1 MNDIGFNR
9 NLFHALMVEKANNLK
24 SGIWGFTQREFA
36 YNSTFLRVSS
46 NFTFNNVT
54 SLFDTGTIK
63 SDRELSV
70 KEIEE
75 VTGHFVMFDTMLDFL
90 YVPLDLDMVKF
101 MHKSLKQGVYDD
113 ISKHY
118 AIGNYKTKK
127 NFSFHGVEVAMPS
140 EVPLRMEK
148 LMSDYWYYVKTLRSI
163 AAFHVEFE
171 RIHPFQDGNGRV
183 GRMIMFRECLTHG
196 VTPFI
201 IRRANAKEYI
211 DALIL
216 AQNGNIEPLVGYFMK
231 EQKWYANKVHEILVM

>member
-9 NLFHALMVEKANNLK
+9 KLFDALMIEKANDIK

-36 YNSTFLRVSS
+36 YNSTFLHVSS
-46 NFTFNNVT
+46 NFTIDDVT
-54 SLFDTGTIK
+54 SMFDTGTVK
-63 SDRELSV
+63 SSKELSV
-70 KEIEE
+70 KDIEE

-90 YVPLDLDMVKF
+90 YVPLDLDMIKF
-101 MHKSLKQGVYDD
+101 THKSLKQGVYDD

-127 NFSFHGVEVAMPS
+127 NFSFRGIEVAMPS
-140 EVPLRMEK
+140 EVPLRMER
-148 LMSDYWYYVKTLRSI
+148 LMSDYQYYVKTLRSI

-216 AQNGNIEPLVGYFMK
+216 AHNGNIDPLVGYFMK
-231 EQKWYANKVHEILVM
+231 EQKWYAKKVSEILVM

>member
-9 NLFHALMVEKANNLK
+9 NLFHALMVEKANSIK

-36 YNSTFLRVSS
+36 YNSTFLCASN
-46 NFTFNNVT
+46 NFTFDNVT
-54 SLFDTGTIK
+54 RLFDTGTVK
-63 SDRELSV
+63 SNRELSV
-70 KEIEE
+70 KDIQE
-75 VTGHFVMFDTMLDFL
+75 VMGHFVMFDTMLDFL
-90 YVPLDLDMVKF
+90 YVPLDLDMIKF
-101 MHKSLKQGVYDD
+101 THRSLKQGVYDD

-127 NFSFHGVEVAMPS
+127 NFAFSGIDVVMPS
-140 EVPLRMEK
+140 EVPLRMER
-148 LMSDYWYYVKTLRSI
+148 LMSDYQYYVKTLRSI

-171 RIHPFQDGNGRV
+171 KIHPFQDGNGRV

-201 IRRANAKEYI
+201 IRRANVKEYI
-211 DALIL
+211 DALVL

-231 EQKWYANKVHEILVM
+231 EQKWYAKKVSEILSV